1 MTKALV
7 EIAKT
12 VIQSEADS
20 ILKLKD
26 RADQNFIDA
35 STLLQDCQG
44 KVVLIGTR
52 KSGQTARKIVAR
64 LASTGTPAFFVHPG
78 LATS

>member
-12 VIQSEADS
+12 VIQSES

-26 RADQNFIDA
+26 RVDQNFIDA

-44 KVVLIGTR
+44 KVVLIGMG
-52 KSGQTARKIVAR
+52 KSGHTARKIVAT
-64 LASTGTPAFFVHPG
+64 LVSTGAPAFFVHPG

>member
-1 MTKALV
+1 VTKALV

-12 VIQSEADS
+12 VIQSES

-26 RADQNFIDA
+26 RVDQNFIDA

-44 KVVLIGTR
+44 KVVLIGMG
-52 KSGQTARKIVAR
+52 KSGHTARKIVAT
-64 LASTGTPAFFVHPG
+64 LVSTGAPAFFVHPG

>member
-1 MTKALV
+1 VTKALV

-12 VIQSEADS
+12 VIQSESES

-26 RADQNFIDA
+26 RVDQNFIDA

-44 KVVLIGTR
+44 KVVLIGMG
-52 KSGQTARKIVAR
+52 KSGHTARKIVAT
-64 LASTGTPAFFVHPG
+64 LVSTGAPAFFVHPG